1 VAEIDHGG
9 VQWFFDVGNFTQQ
22 AAHVLTLHP
31 LRRKL
36 LPLQFLYGLDRVRA
50 NLPLVHQPAKEP
62 AQRDDR
68 TVDGGDCLALVTAQC
83 VLEVSHV
90 TSGDPPHDERLVVGP
105 NKPPGKLPQVL
116 DHRLAAV
123 VGEVVGIEEAG
134 GCINTSMWTSFNNW
148 LASDTDYL
156 LHLLEVSTEFP
167 RMELNELFD
176 RQINRLLRQ
185 VQQPEVRR
193 SLEKSRGFDWVAY
206 IAKSLRN
213 ANLPHHEIDAETQG
227 IVVKLLV
234 HPGTLF
240 RGWHDQPILARFK
253 VAVRNAV
260 LNRLEKCN
268 RRRRWF
274 PHVSPEDVE
283 MAMHSAPGDEEI
295 LEKFR
300 AEVQKQLGTLALAV
314 LDARL
319 DGLDVKSLVG
329 NPDVM
334 SPSAYQV
341 KKAVQEI
348 KALPARFGDEQFQA
362 QVQRMMNAEQ
372 QTLARRSRTA
382 APAAV

>member
-1 VAEIDHGG
+1 MTW
-9 VQWFFDVGNFTQQ
+9 Q
-22 AAHVLTLHP
+22 
-31 LRRKL
+31 
-36 LPLQFLYGLDRVRA
+36 
-50 NLPLVHQPAKEP
+50 
-62 AQRDDR
+62 
-68 TVDGGDCLALVTAQC
+68 
-83 VLEVSHV
+83 
-90 TSGDPPHDERLVVGP
+90 
-105 NKPPGKLPQVL
+105 
-116 DHRLAAV
+116 
-123 VGEVVGIEEAG
+123 
-134 GCINTSMWTSFNNW
+134 SFNNW
-148 LASDTDYL
+148 INADAEAL
-156 LHLLEVSTEFP
+156 LRLLEVSTEFP
-167 RMELNELFD
+167 RMEVNELFD
-176 RQINRLLRQ
+176 KQIDRLLRQ
-185 VQQPEVRR
+185 VTQPDIRR

-213 ANLPHHEIDAETQG
+213 ANLPTQEIDPETQG

-234 HPGTLF
+234 SPGTLF

-260 LNRLEKCN
+260 LNRLEKYN

-283 MAMHSAPGDEEI
+283 MAIHAAPGDEEI

-300 AEVQKQLGTLALAV
+300 AEVQKELGTLALAV

-319 DGLDVKSLVG
+319 DGLEVKNLVG

-348 KALPARFGDEQFQA
+348 KALAARFGDEQFQA

-372 QTLARRSRTA
+372 QTLARRFGTA